1 MTKSPLHDVS
11 PRPLFAAWFE
21 NLAVAEE
28 HPDRVYFVVEAT
40 LRNAQMSA
48 HHEVEESGPEMGLPA
63 KRVMMSPVQAY
74 VPEAELAAKEKEI
87 RRLLVEIASLAT
99 RRGELDQEIAELR
112 ALAEC
117 VARYSE
123 DAQMKLEAEKAIART
138 NALRDRASSGPLAP
152 DPNAPRAE
160 DIVLLHPLSQD
171 LSPREQLRIA
181 IRGNWTSSSGATSA
195 SAPRAARVGN
205 ALGTSRW
212 CGCSREKRRAR
223 SGGASASAE
232 RGHDHRPL
240 LGHRRRGRERVS
252 RRRPVAQHGK
262 TRRRR
267 RR

>member
-48 HHEVEESGPEMGLPA
+48 HHEVEESGPEVGLPA
-63 KRVMMSPVQAY
+63 KRVMTSPVQAY
-74 VPEAELAAKEKEI
+74 VPEAELEAKEKEI

-99 RRGELDQEIAELR
+99 RRGELDQEIMELR

-160 DIVLLHPLSQD
+160 DIVLLHPLGQN
-171 LSPREQLRIA
+171 LSPREQLRA
-181 IRGNWTSSSGATSA
+181 CVRGNLLPITDD
-195 SAPRAARVGN
+195 RADEPLARVADLTAVMTGQVSIEE
-205 ALGTSRW
+205 ACLA
-212 CGCSREKRRAR
+212 RAHGSLKTFAKWQHHLETR
-223 SGGASASAE
+223 NGLTFV
-232 RGHDHRPL
+232 RPDSP
-240 LGHRRRGRERVS
+240 EEET
-252 RRRPVAQHGK
+252 P
-262 TRRRR
+262 
-267 RR
+267 